1 VQQAE
6 LAQAEPVATLQEE
19 LAVIPMVAAVAP
31 LRAATVVALAET
43 AQPRALAEAA
53 AVQALTAEQVEAPVM
68 PMVAQADP

>member
-43 AQPRALAEAA
+43 AQPRALAEVA
-53 AVQALTAEQVEAPVM
+53 AVQALMAEQA
-68 PMVAQADP
+68 AT

>member
-1 VQQAE
+1 MRQAE